1 MERMMNWTIRTKLF
15 LLTAILI
22 LGLFIF
28 ALITYFLVETIK
40 IKGPYYEQILESN
53 YLIANILP
61 PPGYI
66 IEFYLLANLE
76 MDETNPAKLEALI
89 KRSEKTREEYYETH
103 EKWSKLLP
111 EGKIRNLF
119 VNQSHVFVKDLFEI
133 WENRFIPAVLK
144 NDRPAAAEA
153 LADIG
158 RKYQEHRNIIDEVV
172 RLARARHVELEK
184 EVTTIYNRNQRL
196 AIFAWLATFSIGI
209 LLAYLIARSI
219 NNPLRTIVSGLSH
232 IFDEISNRVDQQSK
246 AVVQQSS
253 AVNQTTATMDEFN
266 TSFQHTEGLA
276 KESSNRAKAVLQIA
290 DTGNNLLKQ
299 VIGSLSTHREKVAA
313 IVDQIMRL
321 SELIRQ
327 IHNIAAVTSNL
338 TNQTNILALNAAVQA
353 AHVKHQSE
361 GFSVIASEI
370 RKLADESKKFLSHI
384 DVLVDNIQQATD
396 ATVKIAEEGNKTVQE
411 IIVKTQDTASAFDSL
426 ISITN
431 KSFEGAEQAAANVN
445 QQGIAVHQV
454 LEAMENLNQVA
465 HQTMVGMQQIRG
477 ELNNLQAI
485 TQELKDII

>member
-1 MERMMNWTIRTKLF
+1 MEKTINWSIRTKLF

-22 LGLFIF
+22 FGL
-28 ALITYFLVETIK
+28 LIYGLISYFLLETIK
-40 IKGPYYEQILESN
+40 IKGPYYEKIIESN
-53 YLIANILP
+53 DLIADILP
-61 PPGYI
+61 PPGYV
-66 IEFYLLANLE
+66 IEFYLLSNLE
-76 MDETNPAKLEALI
+76 MDETNPTKLDALI
-89 KRSEKTREEYYETH
+89 KRSEKLKEEYNETH
-103 EKWSKLLP
+103 EKWIKLLP
-111 EGKIRNLF
+111 EGRIRDLF
-119 VNQSHVFVKDLFEI
+119 VNQSNSAVQELFNI
-133 WENRFIPAVLK
+133 WDNQFIP
-144 NDRPAAAEA
+144 NISQGNRQAAEQA
-153 LADIG
+153 LLDIG
-158 RKYQEHRNIIDEVV
+158 RKYQEHRAFIDEVV
-172 RLARARHVELEK
+172 RLARAQHVELEK
-184 EVTTIYNRNQRL
+184 EVTKIYNRNQS
-196 AIFAWLATFSIGI
+196 FAFLSWIATFLLGI
-209 LLAYLIARSI
+209 LLAYLIVRSI
-219 NNPLRTIVSGLSH
+219 NNPLQSAVKGLVH
-232 IFDEISNRVDQQSK
+232 IFNEISNRVDQQAK
-246 AVVQQSS
+246 AIVQQSS

-290 DTGNNLLKQ
+290 DTGNSLLKQ
-299 VIGSLSTHREKVAA
+299 VIDSLSNHKEKVSA
-313 IVDQIMRL
+313 IVDQIIRL

-411 IIVKTQDTASAFDSL
+411 IILKTQDTAKAFDSL

-431 KSFEGAEQAAANVN
+431 KSFEGAEQAASNVN

-465 HQTMVGMQQIRG
+465 HQTMTGMQQIRG
-477 ELNNLQAI
+477 ELNNLQLI
-485 TQELKDII
+485 TEDLKRII

>member
-1 MERMMNWTIRTKLF
+1 MERIMNWTIRTKLF

-28 ALITYFLVETIK
+28 ALISYFLIETIK
-40 IKGPYYEQILESN
+40 IKGPYYEKIIQSN
-53 YLIANILP
+53 DLIADILP

-66 IEFYLLANLE
+66 IEFFLLANLE
-76 MDETNPAKLEALI
+76 MDETNPTKLDTLI
-89 KRSEKTREEYYETH
+89 KRSEKVRDEYYETH
-103 EKWSKLLP
+103 DKWAKALP
-111 EGKIRNLF
+111 EGKMRDLF
-119 VNQSHVFVKDLFEI
+119 VNQSHIIVKELFEI
-133 WENRFIPAVLK
+133 WENRFIPAMLK
-144 NDRPAAAEA
+144 KDQQAAGDA
-153 LADIG
+153 LLDMG
-158 RKYQEHRNIIDEVV
+158 KKYQEHRNIVDEVV
-172 RLARARHVELEK
+172 RLARNQNERLEK
-184 EVTTIYNRNQRL
+184 EVTAIYQRNQRL
-196 AIFAWLATFSIGI
+196 AILAWLITFSIGV

-219 NNPLRTIVSGLSH
+219 NNPLQTIVSGLGH
-232 IFDEISNRVDQQSK
+232 IFNEISNRVDQQSK

-253 AVNQTTATMDEFN
+253 AVNETTATMDEFN

-290 DTGNNLLKQ
+290 DTGNNLLRQ
-299 VIGSLSTHREKVAA
+299 VISSLSTHREKVAA

-396 ATVKIAEEGNKTVQE
+396 ATVKIAEEGNRTVQE
-411 IIVKTQDTASAFDSL
+411 IIAKAQDTAKAFDSL

-465 HQTMVGMQQIRG
+465 HQTMTGMQQIRG
-477 ELNNLQAI
+477 ELNNLQTI
-485 TQELKDII
+485 TLELKDII